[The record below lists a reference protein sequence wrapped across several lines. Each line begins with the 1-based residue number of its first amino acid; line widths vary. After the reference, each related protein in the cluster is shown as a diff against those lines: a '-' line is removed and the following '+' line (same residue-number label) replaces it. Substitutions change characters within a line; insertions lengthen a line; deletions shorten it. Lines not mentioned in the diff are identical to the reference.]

1 MPEAE
6 SSLPRL
12 LIADDNVD
20 AVKLLALLLRNH
32 FFCVEAYTLD
42 AVVTALDTMQ
52 LDVVLLDLTFQ
63 GTPFMETAK
72 RIIALGKR
80 LPPIVLLT
88 GREFEQLD
96 TVKELLRPYA
106 YLKKPAET
114 SVILMVLQEA
124 AKTPHSEEPIRIP
137 PPMTQAEVQ

>member
-80 LPPIVLLT
+80 LP
-88 GREFEQLD
+88 
-96 TVKELLRPYA
+96 VKELLRPYA